1 MGMSLSL
8 YLKFGNQ
15 LIHRSNTSKKS
26 FAKTGTSGMRD
37 IIVWI
42 SGLSEARIIASF
54 GEERDRRLGNLE
66 FERRN
71 YDRTFK
77 SDLH

>member
-1 MGMSLSL
+1 
-8 YLKFGNQ
+8 
-15 LIHRSNTSKKS
+15 
-26 FAKTGTSGMRD
+26 MRD